1 MSNRNSKCLIV
12 DEVDSMLLDKAEN
25 MLYLSH
31 NFNELKHLRS
41 IFALI
46 WNFVNG
52 KEFNVE

>member
-46 WNFVNG
+46 
-52 KEFNVE
+52 